1 MIYPFQHFL
10 LFEINRFWNS
20 KKVSNV
26 LVYLQGI
33 WQNLVKK
40 KLADRCTWKFC
51 WTMCSEELWTQRKKN
66 KCWRKTKQNEEIEK
80 KTRLKM
86 KEKIKN
92 DANIKES
99 GSLTRTA
106 SKTNR
111 EILFADRCSAKSAIA
126 RHCTGWGGRATAL
139 SKPPKCN
146 SAHYIG

>member
-1 MIYPFQHFL
+1 M
-10 LFEINRFWNS
+10 
-20 KKVSNV
+20 

-33 WQNLVKK
+33 WQRLVKK
-40 KLADRCTWKFC
+40 TGRQVRLEILLKYVQCT
-51 WTMCSEELWTQRKKN
+51 KKN
-66 KCWRKTKQNEEIEK
+66 FVQREKRVTVEENKTK
-80 KTRLKM
+80 THLKR
-86 KEKIKN
+86 KEKIKD

-126 RHCTGWGGRATAL
+126 RHCTGWGRRATAL

-146 SAHYIG
+146 SAHYIGWWWTL

>member
-1 MIYPFQHFL
+1 MY
-10 LFEINRFWNS
+10 
-20 KKVSNV
+20 
-26 LVYLQGI
+26 
-33 WQNLVKK
+33 
-40 KLADRCTWKFC
+40 T
-51 WTMCSEELWTQRKKN
+51 EELYTEKKINVEDKQNKTKRKDRKK
-66 KCWRKTKQNEEIEK
+66 TH
-80 KTRLKM
+80 LKM

-126 RHCTGWGGRATAL
+126 RHCTGWGRRATAL

-146 SAHYIG
+146 SAHYIGLWWTL

>member
-1 MIYPFQHFL
+1 MSHT
-10 LFEINRFWNS
+10 EKKINVED
-20 KKVSNV
+20 K
-26 LVYLQGI
+26 
-33 WQNLVKK
+33 QNKTK
-40 KLADRCTWKFC
+40 RKD
-51 WTMCSEELWTQRKKN
+51 RKK
-66 KCWRKTKQNEEIEK
+66 THLE
-80 KTRLKM
+80 M

-126 RHCTGWGGRATAL
+126 RHCTGWGRRATAL

>member
-1 MIYPFQHFL
+1 MA
-10 LFEINRFWNS
+10 NS
-20 KKVSNV
+20 
-26 LVYLQGI
+26 
-33 WQNLVKK
+33 
-40 KLADRCTWKFC
+40 C
-51 WTMCSEELWTQRKKN
+51 KKN
-66 KCWRKTKQNEEIEK
+66 WQTGALGNSVELCAQKNYEHREKRINVEETKQNEEIEK

-126 RHCTGWGGRATAL
+126 RHCTGWGSWATAL

-146 SAHYIG
+146 SAHYIGLWWTL

>member
-1 MIYPFQHFL
+1 ML
-10 LFEINRFWNS
+10 
-20 KKVSNV
+20 
-26 LVYLQGI
+26 
-33 WQNLVKK
+33 
-40 KLADRCTWKFC
+40 
-51 WTMCSEELWTQRKKN
+51 KKN
-66 KCWRKTKQNEEIEK
+66 KTKRKDRK
-80 KTRLKM
+80 KTHLKM

-126 RHCTGWGGRATAL
+126 RHCTGWGRRATAL

>member
-1 MIYPFQHFL
+1 MYI
-10 LFEINRFWNS
+10 
-20 KKVSNV
+20 
-26 LVYLQGI
+26 
-33 WQNLVKK
+33 
-40 KLADRCTWKFC
+40 
-51 WTMCSEELWTQRKKN
+51 EELYTEKKINVEDKQNKTKRKDRKK
-66 KCWRKTKQNEEIEK
+66 TH
-80 KTRLKM
+80 LKM

-126 RHCTGWGGRATAL
+126 RHCTGWGRRATAL